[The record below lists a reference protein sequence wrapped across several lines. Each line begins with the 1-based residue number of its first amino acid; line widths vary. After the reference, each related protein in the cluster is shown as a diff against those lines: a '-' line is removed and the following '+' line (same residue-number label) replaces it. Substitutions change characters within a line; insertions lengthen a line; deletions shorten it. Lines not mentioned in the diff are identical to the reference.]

1 MEPVGA
7 CVETRGGGVERC
19 RGRATRE
26 LHTKGME
33 ESNRCL
39 TVGVVV
45 VGRNGTSGLG
55 LEAVVVDDRR
65 FEIGGT

>member
-1 MEPVGA
+1 MEGKA
-7 CVETRGGGVERC
+7 LEQQGGGVERC
-19 RGRATRE
+19 GGRSEGRIA
-26 LHTKGME
+26 HKGSE
-33 ESNRCL
+33 QSNRCL